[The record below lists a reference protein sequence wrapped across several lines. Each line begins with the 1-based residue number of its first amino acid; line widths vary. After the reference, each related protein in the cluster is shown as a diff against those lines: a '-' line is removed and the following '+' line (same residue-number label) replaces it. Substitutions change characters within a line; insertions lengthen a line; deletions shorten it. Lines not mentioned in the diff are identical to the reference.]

1 MINYL
6 CHLRSIEKVWVMLL
20 LMDPHFSTMKSINGY
35 ITIIPVLRY
44 CMLHTIPKV
53 MLAVVANIYKVLLL
67 F

>member
-1 MINYL
+1 
-6 CHLRSIEKVWVMLL
+6 MLL

-53 MLAVVANIYKVLLL
+53 MLAVVANIYSVVVVLTKT
-67 F
+67 FRKESVKI

>member
-1 MINYL
+1 
-6 CHLRSIEKVWVMLL
+6 MLL

-53 MLAVVANIYKVLLL
+53 MLAVVANIYKVVVVVLTKA
-67 F
+67 FRKESVKI